1 MTLRARGEMLS
12 CMRFSL
18 VVALMLW
25 CPPAWAGK
33 REAEDL
39 RRQIDSQRSGAGD
52 LERLDE
58 RRAVTDEITMLRSWI
73 DEAATQLQK
82 DELDKVREVLDR
94 CVAQTELIR
103 QKTTAGRMTAGAVDK
118 EGALKRARERNEKTK
133 LAIQQ
138 ATINKKALEL
148 NTK

>member
-1 MTLRARGEMLS
+1 
-12 CMRFSL
+12 MRLSL
-18 VVALMLW
+18 VVALSLLCM
-25 CPPAWAGK
+25 PAWAGK
-33 REAEDL
+33 REVEDL
-39 RRQIDSQRSGAGD
+39 RRQIDSQRSSAGD

-58 RRAVTDEITMLRSWI
+58 RRTVTDEITMLRSWI

-103 QKTTAGRMTAGAVDK
+103 QKTVAARMTGQANDK
-118 EGALKRARERNEKTK
+118 EATLKRARERNEKTK
-133 LAIQQ
+133 VAIQQ
-138 ATINKKALEL
+138 ATINKKAMEM